1 MLKDRIIFT
10 LRFFDLQ
17 NTPLTLTQLRD
28 FLLNDPA
35 TLKASVD
42 ADFEITSEVTKSPV
56 ATEKEIL
63 QQLSEMLGHEVE
75 ESKGFYCLKNR
86 TEIIDAQFENANYRL
101 KRERLIRWFVPGLK
115 FVPFVRGVAV
125 GGSHALGYGRKES
138 DIDLLVILDPE
149 FFWWGRL
156 LVTGYFQLT
165 AHRRHGKYV
174 ANRFCLNHYLAG
186 PIELTDERDPY
197 NAMEY
202 LRLRPEVFGSNITS
216 FVRKNESW
224 IRGFF
229 PQAQVIEGQ
238 KQNQPR
244 IQMWLEILFRNFIG
258 RWINSLLGKWQM
270 RRIQRGEPAVA
281 SAKELSFHS
290 KGRKFEFLAKF
301 FKDQN

>member
-1 MLKDRIIFT
+1 MLKDRILFT

-28 FLLNDPA
+28 FLLNDESA
-35 TLKASVD
+35 LKNSLD
-42 ADFEITSEVTKSPV
+42 ADFEITTSVPV
-56 ATEKEIL
+56 PPAATEKEIA
-63 QQLSEMLGHEVE
+63 QAIAQMPGREVE
-75 ESKGFYCLKNR
+75 EHRGFYCLKNR

-101 KRERLIRWFVPGLK
+101 KRERLIRWFVPGLR
-115 FVPFVRGVAV
+115 FVPFVRGVGV
-125 GGSHALGYGRKES
+125 GGSHTLGYGRKES
-138 DIDLLVILDPE
+138 DIDLLIILDPE

-156 LVTGYFQLT
+156 LVTGYFQMT

-186 PIELTDERDPY
+186 PIELADERDPY

-202 LRLRPEVFGSNITS
+202 LRLRPEVFGSSITA
-216 FVRKNESW
+216 FVRKNEPW
-224 IRGFF
+224 IRRFF
-229 PQAQVIEGQ
+229 PQAQILEGK

-244 IQMWLEILFRNFIG
+244 IQRGLEVLFRNFLG
-258 RWINSLLGKWQM
+258 RWGNGLLGDWQM

-301 FKDQN
+301 FKG